1 MIKTI
6 AHVEG
11 MVCRMCEAH
20 INDAVRKAFPKAT
33 HVSSSRSKKQVT
45 FVTEA
50 PIDKAA
56 LKEAIDRTG
65 YSCYEIRTEPY
76 EKKGFLSRL
85 FG

>member
-1 MIKTI
+1 MS
-6 AHVEG
+6 
-11 MVCRMCEAH
+11 
-20 INDAVRKAFPKAT
+20 KAWSAECVKPISMTLSGKPT